1 MAQMT
6 EEEANALD
14 EYYTQNP
21 PRIDPAKKG
30 GFFTR
35 RRELLNV
42 LDGVSADL
50 VMGVVKTSGV
60 KKEKVSAAVG
70 AVTIAHG
77 RHDTGKRGFVVAS
90 K

>member
-6 EEEANALD
+6 EEEADVLD
-14 EYYTQNP
+14 EYYTRNP

-42 LDGVSADL
+42 LDGASVDL
-50 VMGVVKTSGV
+50 VSGVVKTSNRER
-60 KKEKVSAAVG
+60 EKVSVVVG
-70 AVTIAHG
+70 V
-77 RHDTGKRGFVVAS
+77 R
-90 K
+90 